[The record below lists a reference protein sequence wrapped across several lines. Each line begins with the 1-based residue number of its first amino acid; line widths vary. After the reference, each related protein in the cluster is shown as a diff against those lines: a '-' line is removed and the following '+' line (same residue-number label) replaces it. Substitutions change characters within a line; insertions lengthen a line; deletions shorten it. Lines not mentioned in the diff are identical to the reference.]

1 MTSGPQLARM
11 SPPSSP
17 LSTPGNVTEV
27 TMIVARIRNVRKQSS
42 PTNNK
47 TRLFTLT
54 DVYLWVATRFLEE
67 REKRSSFTVTIES
80 RGLASTRTP
89 GKGGPTLHFSFD
101 DQGTF
106 TAETGGLRLPVRL
119 PRCTRLR

>member
-1 MTSGPQLARM
+1 LKESWSEEKKQEEKKREKKNERQAHLSLFGDISARLEEICG
-11 SPPSSP
+11 SWRKDIPALRQRPIRH
-17 LSTPGNVTEV
+17 LR
-27 TMIVARIRNVRKQSS
+27 RIR
-42 PTNNK
+42 
-47 TRLFTLT
+47 
-54 DVYLWVATRFLEE
+54 
-67 REKRSSFTVTIES
+67 TIES

-89 GKGGPTLHFSFD
+89 GKGGPTLHFSLD